1 MDRKSCSR
9 KISAWFITFPAG
21 ILKDST
27 ETAACAKAITD
38 HLKVYCKS
46 KEFAAEV
53 IIYAS
58 DKSSNKNTSVSWHLH
73 ILLLA
78 LPGSTVRKE
87 IEKFCTNKY
96 RCTLYSRKI
105 LDIEKVAEY
114 IKPQSS
120 FKRCL
125 ICDPKGELHHISRE
139 KVTREQQIIDD
150 ITYSLYGFS
159 DESEK
164 KNSSKNSVDFVR
176 RFLMVSSKKPDFISV
191 SWLFEDTV

>member
-46 KEFAAEV
+46 KDFAAEL

-58 DKSSNKNTSVSWHLH
+58 DKSSKNISSVGWHLH

-96 RCTLYSRKI
+96 RCTLYSKKI

-120 FKRCL
+120 FRRCL
-125 ICDPKGELHHISRE
+125 ICDPKGELHHINSE

-150 ITYSLYGFS
+150 IITPAI
-159 DESEK
+159 K
-164 KNSSKNSVDFVR
+164 
-176 RFLMVSSKKPDFISV
+176 
-191 SWLFEDTV
+191 